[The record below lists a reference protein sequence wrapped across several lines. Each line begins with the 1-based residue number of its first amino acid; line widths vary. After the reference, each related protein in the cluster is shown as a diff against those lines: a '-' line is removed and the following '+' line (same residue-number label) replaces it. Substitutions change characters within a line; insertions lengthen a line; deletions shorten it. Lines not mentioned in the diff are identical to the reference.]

1 MRNLRIGE
9 ETRGDNTVARRAIST
24 REFVSNGSEI
34 VQRDVGK
41 LRTAR
46 ALADG
51 PDTSRGRLQ
60 AIVHLYITSL
70 IQINASYFQ
79 PNSCG
84 VGCAPGSNR
93 DIAARNC
100 PFAV

>member
-9 ETRGDNTVARRAIST
+9 ETRGDNTVSRGAIST
-24 REFVSNGSEI
+24 REIVSNDSEI
-34 VQRDVGK
+34 VQRDVCK

-51 PDTSRGRLQ
+51 PDISRGRLQ
-60 AIVHLYITSL
+60 AIVHLHITSL
-70 IQINASYFQ
+70 VQANASYFQ

-84 VGCAPGSNR
+84 VGCAPGSNK

-100 PFAV
+100 LFAV